1 MLFDVCGIC
10 VFNLNKMLQ
19 MVSIRGHSLSHKS
32 GGHSR
37 FGQPVVK
44 AKLLGGSIISDI
56 IMLPEGRFFL
66 RSIRGRGS
74 KVLQN
79 RG

>member
-32 GGHSR
+32 GGHLPW
-37 FGQPVVK
+37 GDIAAK
-44 AKLLGGSIISDI
+44 AKLLGGSIISEI
-56 IMLPEGRFFL
+56 IRLPEGRCFL
-66 RSIRGRGS
+66 RSTRGRGS
-74 KVLQN
+74 IRHV
-79 RG
+79 G